1 MVQRYSRSLRFR
13 FLAALGGVLLL
24 ALISLV
30 VLSKWV
36 IFPALH
42 KEERAVV
49 TQELKKIERTLQI
62 SQQNLLA
69 QVRDWAIWDDTY
81 EFVQG
86 SYPGYTDTN
95 FSQQMFEEMR
105 YQLMAFFNAEGDVH
119 FLAGINPATG
129 QYHTCYSAERECRWM
144 AGLIRT
150 MQVSIKEDPKQ
161 GKSDLYAGSP
171 PLMVASNPIFRT
183 DESGPPQGWLFKVRP
198 MDDAWLALI
207 EDYTGLP
214 TTLSMVDSSED
225 NDIAITIS
233 GNTIVALR
241 YLATYPLNEQLA
253 LGTQLNR
260 TSYLASLETF
270 RYVLLWTACLMLL
283 VIGLVLL
290 LLERIILKPLKV
302 LTRFTQQTSDDFEGG
317 SQRLLQRGDE
327 IGILARAFQKQLKR
341 QQQLNAE
348 LIVLSTHDPLT
359 NLPNRR
365 LFDQRL
371 KEVVSM
377 ALSTGQ
383 PLSVMM
389 IDIDHFK
396 LFNDHYGHPEGD
408 VCLQRIAQTMHDVAT
423 VHGFFIARTGGEEFS
438 AMLPATCAAQAMDK
452 SQALSYAIDQLRHPH
467 QTSPV
472 ASYVTVSIG
481 ISQLNIEGA
490 LTPSGL
496 MSAADQALYAAK
508 AAGRHCAKIY
518 KPLLANSPF
527 SSHNTTP

>member
-24 ALISLV
+24 ALVSLV

-49 TQELKKIERTLQI
+49 TKELKKIERSLQI

-95 FSQQMFEEMR
+95 FSRQMFEEMR
-105 YQLMAFFNAEGDVH
+105 YQLMAFFNAEGEVH

-144 AGLIRT
+144 SGLIRT
-150 MQVSIKEDPKQ
+150 MQTSIKEDPKQ
-161 GKSDLYAGSP
+161 GKSDVYAGSP

-214 TTLSMVDSSED
+214 TTLSMVDSNED

-233 GNTIVALR
+233 GNTILAQR
-241 YLATYPLNEQLA
+241 YLPTYPLNEQLA

-290 LLERIILKPLKV
+290 LLERIILKPLKI
-302 LTRFTQQTSDDFEGG
+302 LTRFTQQTSDDLKG
-317 SQRLLQRGDE
+317 SLSLLQRGDE
-327 IGILARAFQKQLKR
+327 IGILARAFQKQFKR

-348 LIVLSTHDPLT
+348 LIELSTHDPLT
-359 NLPNRR
+359 GLPNRR

-371 KEVVSM
+371 QEVVNI
-377 ALSTGQ
+377 ALTNGQ

-423 VHGFFIARTGGEEFS
+423 AHGFFIARTGGEEFS
-438 AMLPATCAAQAMDK
+438 AMLPATAAAQAMEK
-452 SQALSYAIDQLRHPH
+452 SQALSHAIDQLRHPH
-467 QTSPV
+467 QVSPV

-481 ISQLNIEGA
+481 ISQLDIA
-490 LTPSGL
+490 VAMTPSGL
-496 MSAADQALYAAK
+496 MTAADQALYAAK
-508 AAGRHCAKIY
+508 AAGRHCAKVY
-518 KPLLANSPF
+518 TSSLANTSI
-527 SSHNTTP
+527 STHNTPP